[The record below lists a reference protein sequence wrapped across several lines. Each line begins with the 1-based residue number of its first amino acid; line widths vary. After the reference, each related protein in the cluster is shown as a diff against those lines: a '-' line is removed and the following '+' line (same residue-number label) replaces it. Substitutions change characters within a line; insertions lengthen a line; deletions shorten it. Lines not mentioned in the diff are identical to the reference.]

1 MKKKLVSL
9 MLVAAMTASLTAC
22 GSKKTEE
29 PTSTVHKSI
38 TAAEYDAAI
47 TSDAAIYKKAFTMPE
62 YKGIQVTVDKSVL
75 NVAESDVDDY
85 INKNIVSAEATTE
98 NVTSGVTADGD
109 TVILDYS
116 GTLDGE
122 AFSGGTATDTTYT
135 IGSGNFI
142 SDLDKGLVGL
152 TVGQEYDIPCT
163 FPDNYTS
170 DLAGKSVIFTVKV
183 TAIQKTTYPEITDEW
198 VVNNKESL
206 NLSGDTVADFREE
219 VRKIVE
225 ANANDTYLNNTF
237 TSAYQIISENIGD
250 VNYPQ
255 DEIDSLVEVLN
266 TNIESE
272 FNTYGSYY
280 GISDLDTYKKSVYGF
295 DSIDA
300 FNEYATSSAQQYLLQ
315 KMIVTIIAAD
325 NDKLFPV
332 CQLSGQLKNKKVHFA
347 KAHTSAHNKKHRLVF
362 GKVKLFLCR
371 FLAKMAGKSLSHRDA
386 VRMQIFGR
394 HSLFHIFFQKLY
406 VGKNIVVASGFLPE
420 GNTGVVCCHSYGGGK
435 IGILLF

>member
-116 GTLDGE
+116 GKLDGE

-325 NDKLFPV
+325 NDIHV
-332 CQLSGQLKNKKVHFA
+332 SEDEINSYGND
-347 KAHTSAHNKKHRLVF
+347 
-362 GKVKLFLCR
+362 
-371 FLAKMAGKSLSHRDA
+371 LAQYYGYDDFNAIVDA
-386 VRMQIFGR
+386 VGSEVVSEIGYEILYQKVEEFECSQITEVE
-394 HSLFHIFFQKLY
+394 Q
-406 VGKNIVVASGFLPE
+406 
-420 GNTGVVCCHSYGGGK
+420 
-435 IGILLF
+435 

>member
-116 GTLDGE
+116 GKLDGE

-295 DSIDA
+295 ASIDA

-325 NDKLFPV
+325 NDIHV
-332 CQLSGQLKNKKVHFA
+332 SEDEINSYGND
-347 KAHTSAHNKKHRLVF
+347 
-362 GKVKLFLCR
+362 
-371 FLAKMAGKSLSHRDA
+371 LAQYYGYDDFNAIVDA
-386 VRMQIFGR
+386 VGSEVVSEIGYEILYQKVVEFECSQITEVE
-394 HSLFHIFFQKLY
+394 Q
-406 VGKNIVVASGFLPE
+406 
-420 GNTGVVCCHSYGGGK
+420 
-435 IGILLF
+435 

>member
-9 MLVAAMTASLTAC
+9 MLVAAMTASFTAC

-116 GTLDGE
+116 GKLDGE

-325 NDKLFPV
+325 NDIHV
-332 CQLSGQLKNKKVHFA
+332 SEDEINSYGND
-347 KAHTSAHNKKHRLVF
+347 
-362 GKVKLFLCR
+362 
-371 FLAKMAGKSLSHRDA
+371 LAKYYGYDDFNAIVDA
-386 VRMQIFGR
+386 VGSEVVSEIGYEILYQKVVEFECSQITEVE
-394 HSLFHIFFQKLY
+394 Q
-406 VGKNIVVASGFLPE
+406 
-420 GNTGVVCCHSYGGGK
+420 
-435 IGILLF
+435 

>member
-116 GTLDGE
+116 GKLDGE

-198 VVNNKESL
+198 VMENKDTL
-206 NLSGDTVADFREE
+206 NLSGTTVPEFRQE

-225 ANANDTYLNNTF
+225 ANANDKYMQATFNT
-237 TSAYQIISENIGD
+237 AYEKIKEQIGD
-250 VNYPQ
+250 SVTYPD
-255 DEIDSLVEVLN
+255 DEVQSLVEVFN
-266 TNIESE
+266 TNIENE
-272 FNTYGSYY
+272 FNNYGSYY
-280 GISDLDTYKKSVYGF
+280 GASDLDSYKTKVYGF
-295 DSIDA
+295 ESIDA
-300 FNEYATSSAQQYLLQ
+300 YNEYVDNQAKSYLLE
-315 KMIVTIIAAD
+315 KMVITVIAAD
-325 NDKLFPV
+325 NDIHVNEDEIVSYGNDLATYY
-332 CQLSGQLKNKKVHFA
+332 GYDDFA
-347 KAHTSAHNKKHRLVF
+347 AIT
-362 GKVKLFLCR
+362 
-371 FLAKMAGKSLSHRDA
+371 DA
-386 VRMQIFGR
+386 VGNEVVSEIGYQIL
-394 HSLFHIFFQKLY
+394 SQK
-406 VGKNIVVASGFLPE
+406 VIEF
-420 GNTGVVCCHSYGGGK
+420 VCSQISEVEK
-435 IGILLF
+435 